1 MRLAPARPSTA
12 ISSRPSGVTNH
23 SPRAPTPT
31 AIEVSGPT
39 TAMSSSWRGVR
50 ASPSMAVAPPRKWSV
65 IDVTWKP

>member
-12 ISSRPSGVTNH
+12 ISRRPSGVTNH
-23 SPRAPTPT
+23 SPKAPTPT
-31 AIEVSGPT
+31 AIEVNGPT

-50 ASPSMAVAPPRKWSV
+50 ASPSIAVAPPRKWSV